1 MGIVKPSPK
10 NHHARLSV
18 DLGSC
23 LTFAGFTFLIN
34 NLIEFVLMTF
44 SFLQSPAV
52 YSFKETFM
60 LNLFVS
66 LFVDL
71 TLNVFLRTFPQSD
84 VIFLGHGKLSTG
96 FFISIYVT
104 ILITIN
110 F

>member
-18 DLGSC
+18 DLGNC

-34 NLIEFVLMTF
+34 NLIEFVLMAF
-44 SFLQSPAV
+44 SFFQSPAV

-60 LNLFVS
+60 LYLFVS

-84 VIFLGHGKLSTG
+84 VIFLGYGKLSTG
-96 FFISIYVT
+96 FF
-104 ILITIN
+104 L
-110 F
+110 FLFMLQF